1 MELDKLRDYKDKG
14 EFLLKQLELVPPKL
28 HMQGDWVPGS
38 LDGCI
43 AKLRKAAQKTV
54 DLATSPVKIGVMGE
68 FSSGKTLL
76 LGCLIGYADSLPVS
90 ENPTTGNVTAIH
102 LIPQA
107 GFKTTQVDDYTVS
120 YLTDDEVNECLQ
132 FMLAEADRRA
142 KAVGLTK
149 APQASLNS
157 DNIIQW
163 CEESWNSS
171 KNLEL
176 RYLLRELVIFIRA
189 HIAYG
194 KAMCGRSYLIG
205 ADTAREG
212 LKLPEMPMAIQNF
225 SFQEL
230 PKAPISLPNAPQTL
244 PARLMQNTFPLIKRV
259 DIQVKISK
267 DIWDISTDQGL
278 SQFIL
283 LDFPGLGTANS
294 GVRDRYLS
302 LKELK
307 DVQTVLLLL
316 NGKSTGSDRA
326 NEIFTMMQQ
335 ERPGQDL
342 KDLILV
348 GIGRFNQL
356 PLESEGGERELDKL
370 VDNSESILET
380 DVLEKLNVLRTTI
393 DQASAFTTQKERI
406 IFLDQLMG
414 IADLAKR
421 SSNVTVASPDFLAN
435 LDYPGFLDLSKR
447 MRDKWGKL
455 SQNLQTSDPRST
467 LGKQLG
473 YFASDGGIGRLREL
487 IQTHASTHGQ
497 RQLYEDT
504 TRAYEA
510 LCKQQQ
516 ELKAELAKIEE
527 QGIPIKES
535 QALNDLRSTIQ
546 TLDKIYRNFQR
557 NLGKEPL
564 KNRAGISV
572 AEAVKEE
579 LIFKVIN
586 WNEWTLLFNKAN
598 NGIITVTESKG
609 VAGKL
614 FDRGNKATSSIPNKS
629 EEFYP
634 IFEKTIQELESFA
647 GERIR
652 QAVVD
657 LLNQLSYE
665 VAPQRSELQG
675 ILSLE
680 QKDELEQDI
689 EAKFGAEAAEL
700 FYRLTIGCDP
710 KLWLEAII
718 SDIDSVDQRLV
729 PKTIFPLASP
739 DDKHS
744 TGTIFYWSLKPNQ
757 IKSTPANQQ
766 MLVLRLRD
774 EITAGASLHLVQYVS
789 EVNQRVNK
797 ELAGILGEIIPTL
810 QNISKKEALLRY
822 LADKESPQEAA
833 IPNWLKILS
842 EIAIPNSCTDAI
854 NRVST
859 PNFS

>member
-14 EFLLKQLELVPPKL
+14 EFLLKQLELVPPNL
-28 HMQGDWVPGS
+28 NAQGDWVPGS
-38 LDGCI
+38 LDACVV
-43 AKLRKAAQKTV
+43 KLRKAAQRTV
-54 DLATSPVKIGVMGE
+54 ELATSPVKIGVMGE

-102 LIPQA
+102 LIPQP
-107 GFKTTQVDDYTVS
+107 GFKTTQVDDYTVN
-120 YLTDDEVNECLQ
+120 YLTQNEVNECLQ
-132 FMLAEADRRA
+132 FMLAEAQRRA
-142 KAVGLTK
+142 RAVGITNAL
-149 APQASLNS
+149 QATSNTDDMLR
-157 DNIIQW
+157 W
-163 CEESWNSS
+163 CEELWNGS

-176 RYLLRELVIFIRA
+176 RYLLRELVVFVRA
-189 HIAYG
+189 YVAYG
-194 KAMCGRSYLIG
+194 NAMCGRSYLIG
-205 ADTAREG
+205 AETAGEG

-225 SFQEL
+225 NFQEL
-230 PKAPISLPNAPQTL
+230 PKPPIPLPNAPQTL

-267 DIWDISTDQGL
+267 DIWDISTDEGINK
-278 SQFIL
+278 FTL
-283 LDFPGLGTANS
+283 LDFPGLGAANS

-356 PLESEGGERELDKL
+356 PLNSEGGERELDKL
-370 VDNSESILET
+370 IDNSQSVLET

-393 DQASAFTTQKERI
+393 DQASAFTNQKERI

-414 IADLAKR
+414 ISDLAKR

-455 SQNLQTSDPRST
+455 SQNLQASDPRST

-473 YFASDGGIGRLREL
+473 YFATDGGVGRLREL
-487 IQTHASTHGQ
+487 IQTHAATHGQ

-504 TRAYEA
+504 ARAYQVLA
-510 LCKQQQ
+510 KQQQ

-546 TLDKIYRNFQR
+546 TLDKVYRNFQR

-579 LIFKVIN
+579 LIFKVLN

-609 VAGKL
+609 VASKL
-614 FDRGNKATSSIPNKS
+614 FNRPGAATSTIPSKS
-629 EEFYP
+629 EDFYP
-634 IFEKTIQELESFA
+634 TFEKTIQELEGFA
-647 GERIR
+647 RERIR

-657 LLNQLSYE
+657 LLNQLFYE
-665 VAPQRSELQG
+665 IAPQREQLQT

-680 QKDELEQDI
+680 QNTLEQDI
-689 EAKFGAEAAEL
+689 ETKFGAEAAEL
-700 FYRLTIGCDP
+700 FYRLTIGCNP
-710 KLWLEAII
+710 QLWQDAII
-718 SDIDSVDQRLV
+718 SEIDSTDQRLA

-739 DDKHS
+739 DDKHK
-744 TGTIFYWSLKPNQ
+744 TGTTFYWSLKSNE

-797 ELAGILGEIIPTL
+797 ELTGILDEIIPTL

-842 EIAIPNSCTDAI
+842 EIA
-854 NRVST
+854 
-859 PNFS
+859 